1 MPDASHNPKRFYKSA
16 SPFELEDGWS
26 VQLDERPLKTPAKS
40 ALVLP
45 TQTLAKTIADEWNAQ
60 EQTLDIQSMHLTR
73 LANVAVDRT
82 PVSRDAMADEL
93 ARYCETD
100 LVCHLAEG
108 PEPLRTRQDVVWAP
122 VRAWAG
128 KSLGIM
134 LLPVEGIVAALQPP
148 ASLAAARAHALA
160 LDDFRST
167 GLAYGC
173 GLLGSAV
180 LALAVSEGEM
190 AAAEAFEASRVD
202 EAFQQEQWGV
212 DEDAAAATEARGVE
226 AEAFGRWV
234 AAL

>member
-1 MPDASHNPKRFYKSA
+1 MADGSEKPRRFYKSA
-16 SPFELEDGWS
+16 SAFEGADGWS
-26 VQLDERPLKTPAKS
+26 VQLDARPLKTPAKA
-40 ALVLP
+40 ALALP
-45 TQTLAKTIADEWNAQ
+45 TRTLAEAIANEWDRQQ
-60 EQTLDIQSMHLTR
+60 ETLAIQSMHLTR
-73 LANVAVDRT
+73 LANVAIDRT

-108 PEPLRTRQDVVWAP
+108 PAALREQQEAVWAP

-128 KSLGIM
+128 KSLGIF
-134 LLPVEGIVAALQPP
+134 LLPVEGIVAAMQPP
-148 ASLAAARAHALA
+148 ASLEAARTHALG
-160 LDDFRST
+160 LDNFRLT

-190 AAAEAFEASRVD
+190 AAADAFAASRVD

-212 DEDAAAATEARGVE
+212 DEEAAAATEARRIE
-226 AEAFGRWV
+226 AEALSLWFL
-234 AAL
+234 AL